1 MEEDNKT
8 EVAQPEH
15 TQTQQPMIA
24 ASKPIVRKFEL
35 EVFEEDLDT
44 ASGWKKVRYDKPLIV
59 EVTSPKELQ
68 DKLALYKDCGQMAK
82 VVREI
87 DPPTKAQ
94 IAAAQQQA
102 AQCMKQSQQQSEVQ
116 NLCNMSPAQFVRQ
129 GLPAQLQTA
138 PQPVQTRKPKYYKV
152 GDIEIKDDNG
162 KIYQKQWMKLTDAE
176 AANFRL
182 VSDKNNAI
190 SNMNGKHL
198 EMKKW
203 VLVQNSEEDESTQ
216 LEESMN
222 S

>member
-1 MEEDNKT
+1 MEEENKT
-8 EVAQPEH
+8 EVAQPEQL
-15 TQTQQPMIA
+15 QTQQSIMMAP
-24 ASKPIVRKFEL
+24 KQLVRKFEL

-44 ASGWKKVRYDKPLIV
+44 PSGWKKVRYDKPLIV

-87 DPPTKAQ
+87 DPPTKEQ
-94 IAAAQQQA
+94 ITAAQQQA
-102 AQCMKQSQQQSEVQ
+102 TLAVQQQMQAPIAQAASQQVAIQQ
-116 NLCNMSPAQFVRQ
+116 PI
-129 GLPAQLQTA
+129 LQAA
-138 PQPVQTRKPKYYKV
+138 PQPIQARKPKYYKV

-162 KIYQKQWMKLTDAE
+162 KIYQKQWMKLTNAE
-176 AANFRL
+176 ASNFRL

-190 SNMNGKHL
+190 ANMNGKHL

>member
-1 MEEDNKT
+1 MEEENKT
-8 EVAQPEH
+8 EVAQPEQM
-15 TQTQQPMIA
+15 QTQQPMMA
-24 ASKPIVRKFEL
+24 APKPLVRKFEL

-44 ASGWKKVRYDKPLIV
+44 PSGWKKVRYDKPLIV

-87 DPPTKAQ
+87 DPPTKEQ
-94 IAAAQQQA
+94 IAAQQQA
-102 AQCMKQSQQQSEVQ
+102 TSAVQQQMQAPIAQAASQQVVIQQ
-116 NLCNMSPAQFVRQ
+116 PI
-129 GLPAQLQTA
+129 LQTA
-138 PQPVQTRKPKYYKV
+138 PQPIQARKPKYYKV

-162 KIYQKQWMKLTDAE
+162 KIYQKQWMKLTNAE
-176 AANFRL
+176 ASNFRL

-190 SNMNGKHL
+190 ASMNGKHL

-216 LEESMN
+216 LEESM
-222 S
+222 SL

>member
-1 MEEDNKT
+1 MEEENKT
-8 EVAQPEH
+8 EVAQPEQL
-15 TQTQQPMIA
+15 QTQQSIMTAP
-24 ASKPIVRKFEL
+24 KQLVRKFEL

-44 ASGWKKVRYDKPLIV
+44 PSGWKKVRYDKPLIV

-87 DPPTKAQ
+87 DPPTKEQ
-94 IAAAQQQA
+94 IVAAQQQA
-102 AQCMKQSQQQSEVQ
+102 TLAVQQQMQAPIVQ
-116 NLCNMSPAQFVRQ
+116 AAHQQVAIQQPI
-129 GLPAQLQTA
+129 LQAA
-138 PQPVQTRKPKYYKV
+138 PRPIQTRKPKYYKV

-162 KIYQKQWMKLTDAE
+162 KIYQKQWMKLTNAE
-176 AANFRL
+176 ASNFRL

-190 SNMNGKHL
+190 ANMNGKHL

>member
-1 MEEDNKT
+1 MEEENKT
-8 EVAQPEH
+8 EVAQPEQL
-15 TQTQQPMIA
+15 QTQQSIMTAP
-24 ASKPIVRKFEL
+24 KQLVRKFEL

-44 ASGWKKVRYDKPLIV
+44 PSGWKKVRYDKPLIV

-87 DPPTKAQ
+87 DPPTKEQ

-102 AQCMKQSQQQSEVQ
+102 TLAVQQKMQAPIVQAASQQVAIQQ
-116 NLCNMSPAQFVRQ
+116 PI
-129 GLPAQLQTA
+129 LQAA
-138 PQPVQTRKPKYYKV
+138 PQPIQARKPKYYKV

-162 KIYQKQWMKLTDAE
+162 KIYQKQWMKLTNAE
-176 AANFRL
+176 ASNFRL

-190 SNMNGKHL
+190 ANMNGKHL

>member
-1 MEEDNKT
+1 MEEENKT
-8 EVAQPEH
+8 EVAQPEQM
-15 TQTQQPMIA
+15 QTQQPMMA
-24 ASKPIVRKFEL
+24 APKPLVRKFEL

-44 ASGWKKVRYDKPLIV
+44 PSGWKKVRFDKPLII
-59 EVTSPKELQ
+59 EVTSLKELQ

-87 DPPTKAQ
+87 DPPTKEQ
-94 IAAAQQQA
+94 IAAQQQA
-102 AQCMKQSQQQSEVQ
+102 TLAVQQQMQ
-116 NLCNMSPAQFVRQ
+116 APIAQAAPQQVAIQ
-129 GLPAQLQTA
+129 QPILQAA
-138 PQPVQTRKPKYYKV
+138 PQPIQTRKPKYYKV

-162 KIYQKQWMKLTDAE
+162 KIYQKQWMKLTNAE
-176 AANFRL
+176 ASNFRL

-190 SNMNGKHL
+190 ANMNGKHL

>member
-1 MEEDNKT
+1 MEEENKT
-8 EVAQPEH
+8 EVAQPEQM
-15 TQTQQPMIA
+15 QTQQPIMA
-24 ASKPIVRKFEL
+24 APKQLVRKFEL

-44 ASGWKKVRYDKPLIV
+44 PSGWKKVRYDKPLIV

-87 DPPTKAQ
+87 DPPTKEQ

-102 AQCMKQSQQQSEVQ
+102 TLAVQQQMQAPIVQ
-116 NLCNMSPAQFVRQ
+116 AAPQQVAIQQ
-129 GLPAQLQTA
+129 PILQAA
-138 PQPVQTRKPKYYKV
+138 PQPIQARKPKYYKV

-162 KIYQKQWMKLTDAE
+162 KIYQKQWMKLTNAE
-176 AANFRL
+176 ASNFRL

-190 SNMNGKHL
+190 ANMNGKHL

>member
-1 MEEDNKT
+1 MEEENKT
-8 EVAQPEH
+8 EVAQPEQL
-15 TQTQQPMIA
+15 QTQQPIMA
-24 ASKPIVRKFEL
+24 APKQLVRKFEL

-44 ASGWKKVRYDKPLIV
+44 PSGWKKVRYDKPLIV

-102 AQCMKQSQQQSEVQ
+102 TLAVQQQMQ
-116 NLCNMSPAQFVRQ
+116 APIAQ
-129 GLPAQLQTA
+129 AA
-138 PQPVQTRKPKYYKV
+138 PQQVAIQQPILQAASQPIRARKPKYYKV

-176 AANFRL
+176 ASNFRL

-190 SNMNGKHL
+190 ANMNGKHL

-216 LEESMN
+216 LQESMN
-222 S
+222 L

>member
-1 MEEDNKT
+1 MEEENKT
-8 EVAQPEH
+8 EVAQPEQM
-15 TQTQQPMIA
+15 QTQQPIMA
-24 ASKPIVRKFEL
+24 VPKPLVRKFEL

-102 AQCMKQSQQQSEVQ
+102 TLTVQQQMQAPIVQ
-116 NLCNMSPAQFVRQ
+116 A
-129 GLPAQLQTA
+129 A
-138 PQPVQTRKPKYYKV
+138 PQQVAIQQPILQATPQPIQVRKPKYYKV

-162 KIYQKQWMKLTDAE
+162 KIYQKQWMKLTDTE
-176 AANFRL
+176 ASNFRL

-190 SNMNGKHL
+190 ASMNGKHL

>member
-1 MEEDNKT
+1 MEEENKT
-8 EVAQPEH
+8 EVAQPEQL
-15 TQTQQPMIA
+15 QTQQSIMTAP
-24 ASKPIVRKFEL
+24 KQLVRKFEL

-44 ASGWKKVRYDKPLIV
+44 PSGWKKVRYDKPLIV

-87 DPPTKAQ
+87 DPPTKEQ

-102 AQCMKQSQQQSEVQ
+102 NLAVQQKMQAPIVQ
-116 NLCNMSPAQFVRQ
+116 AAPQQVAIQQ
-129 GLPAQLQTA
+129 PILQAA
-138 PQPVQTRKPKYYKV
+138 PQPIQTRKPKYYKV

-162 KIYQKQWMKLTDAE
+162 KIYQKQWMKLTNAE
-176 AANFRL
+176 ASNFRL

-190 SNMNGKHL
+190 ASMNGKHL

>member
-1 MEEDNKT
+1 MEEENKT
-8 EVAQPEH
+8 EVAQPEQL
-15 TQTQQPMIA
+15 QTQQPIMA
-24 ASKPIVRKFEL
+24 APKQLVRKFEL

-44 ASGWKKVRYDKPLIV
+44 PSGWKKVHYDKPLIV
-59 EVTSPKELQ
+59 EVTSLKELQ

-87 DPPTKAQ
+87 DPPTKEQ
-94 IAAAQQQA
+94 IAAQQQA
-102 AQCMKQSQQQSEVQ
+102 TSAVQQQMQAPIAQAASQQVVIQQ
-116 NLCNMSPAQFVRQ
+116 PI
-129 GLPAQLQTA
+129 LQTA
-138 PQPVQTRKPKYYKV
+138 PQPIQARKPKYYKV

-162 KIYQKQWMKLTDAE
+162 KIYQKQWMKLTNTE
-176 AANFRL
+176 ASNFRL

-190 SNMNGKHL
+190 ASMNGKHL

>member
-1 MEEDNKT
+1 MEEENKT
-8 EVAQPEH
+8 EVAQPEQM
-15 TQTQQPMIA
+15 QTLQPMMA
-24 ASKPIVRKFEL
+24 VPKPLVRKFEL

-87 DPPTKAQ
+87 DPPTKEQ
-94 IAAAQQQA
+94 IAAQQQA
-102 AQCMKQSQQQSEVQ
+102 TLAVQQQMQAPIAQAASQQVAIQQ
-116 NLCNMSPAQFVRQ
+116 PI
-129 GLPAQLQTA
+129 LQAA
-138 PQPVQTRKPKYYKV
+138 PQPIQARKPKYYKV

-162 KIYQKQWMKLTDAE
+162 KIYQKQWMKLTNAE
-176 AANFRL
+176 ASNFRL

-190 SNMNGKHL
+190 ANMNGKHL

>member
-1 MEEDNKT
+1 MEEENKT
-8 EVAQPEH
+8 EVAQPEQM
-15 TQTQQPMIA
+15 QTQQQIMA
-24 ASKPIVRKFEL
+24 APKLLVRKFEL

-44 ASGWKKVRYDKPLIV
+44 PSGWKKVRYDKPLIV

-87 DPPTKAQ
+87 DPPTKEQ

-102 AQCMKQSQQQSEVQ
+102 TLAVQQKMQAPIVQ
-116 NLCNMSPAQFVRQ
+116 AAPQQVTIQ
-129 GLPAQLQTA
+129 QPILQAA
-138 PQPVQTRKPKYYKV
+138 PQPIQARKPKYYKV

-162 KIYQKQWMKLTDAE
+162 KIYQKQWMKLTNAE
-176 AANFRL
+176 ASNFRL

-190 SNMNGKHL
+190 ANMNGKHL

>member
-1 MEEDNKT
+1 MEEENKT
-8 EVAQPEH
+8 EVAQPEQL
-15 TQTQQPMIA
+15 QTQQSIMTAP
-24 ASKPIVRKFEL
+24 KQLVRKFEL

-44 ASGWKKVRYDKPLIV
+44 PSGWKKVRYDKPLIV

-87 DPPTKAQ
+87 DPPTKEQ

-102 AQCMKQSQQQSEVQ
+102 TLAVQQKMQAPIVQ
-116 NLCNMSPAQFVRQ
+116 AAPQQVAIQQ
-129 GLPAQLQTA
+129 PILQAA
-138 PQPVQTRKPKYYKV
+138 PQPIQARKPKYYKV

-162 KIYQKQWMKLTDAE
+162 KIYQKQWMKLTNAE
-176 AANFRL
+176 ASNFRL

-190 SNMNGKHL
+190 ASMNGKHL

>member
-1 MEEDNKT
+1 MEEENKT
-8 EVAQPEH
+8 EVAQPEQM
-15 TQTQQPMIA
+15 QTQQPIMA
-24 ASKPIVRKFEL
+24 APKLLVRKFEL

-44 ASGWKKVRYDKPLIV
+44 PSGWKKVRYDKPLIV

-87 DPPTKAQ
+87 DPPTKEQ
-94 IAAAQQQA
+94 IAAVQQQA
-102 AQCMKQSQQQSEVQ
+102 SLAVQQQMQAPIVQ
-116 NLCNMSPAQFVRQ
+116 AAPQQVAIQQ
-129 GLPAQLQTA
+129 PILQAA
-138 PQPVQTRKPKYYKV
+138 PQPIQARKPKYYKV

-162 KIYQKQWMKLTDAE
+162 KIYQKQWMKLTNAE
-176 AANFRL
+176 ASNFRL

-190 SNMNGKHL
+190 ANMNGKHL

>member
-1 MEEDNKT
+1 MEEENKT
-8 EVAQPEH
+8 EVAQPEQM
-15 TQTQQPMIA
+15 QTQQPIIA
-24 ASKPIVRKFEL
+24 APKQLVRKFEL

-102 AQCMKQSQQQSEVQ
+102 TLAVQQQMQ
-116 NLCNMSPAQFVRQ
+116 APIAQ
-129 GLPAQLQTA
+129 AA
-138 PQPVQTRKPKYYKV
+138 PQQVAIQQPILQAASQPIRARKPKYYKV

-162 KIYQKQWMKLTDAE
+162 KIYQKQWMKLTNAE
-176 AANFRL
+176 ASNFRL

-190 SNMNGKHL
+190 ANMNGKHL

>member
-1 MEEDNKT
+1 MEEENKT
-8 EVAQPEH
+8 EVAQPEQM
-15 TQTQQPMIA
+15 QTQQPMMA
-24 ASKPIVRKFEL
+24 APKPLVRKFEL

-87 DPPTKAQ
+87 DPPTKEQ

-102 AQCMKQSQQQSEVQ
+102 TLAVQQKMQAPIVQ
-116 NLCNMSPAQFVRQ
+116 AAPQQVTIQ
-129 GLPAQLQTA
+129 QPILQAA
-138 PQPVQTRKPKYYKV
+138 PQPIQARKPKYYKV

-162 KIYQKQWMKLTDAE
+162 KIYQKQWMKLTNTE
-176 AANFRL
+176 ASNFRL

-190 SNMNGKHL
+190 ASMNGKHL

-216 LEESMN
+216 LEESM
-222 S
+222 SL

>member
-1 MEEDNKT
+1 MEEENKT
-8 EVAQPEH
+8 EVAQPEQM
-15 TQTQQPMIA
+15 QTQQQIMA
-24 ASKPIVRKFEL
+24 APKLLVRKFEL

-44 ASGWKKVRYDKPLIV
+44 PSGWKKVRYDKPLIV

-87 DPPTKAQ
+87 DPPTKEQ
-94 IAAAQQQA
+94 IVAAQRQATLTVQQQMQAPIVQA
-102 AQCMKQSQQQSEVQ
+102 APQQVAIQQ
-116 NLCNMSPAQFVRQ
+116 PI
-129 GLPAQLQTA
+129 LQAA
-138 PQPVQTRKPKYYKV
+138 PQPIKARKPKYYKV

-162 KIYQKQWMKLTDAE
+162 KIYQKQWMKLTDTE
-176 AANFRL
+176 ASNFRL

-190 SNMNGKHL
+190 ASMNGKHL

-216 LEESMN
+216 LEESMK

>member
-1 MEEDNKT
+1 MEEQNKT
-8 EVAQPEH
+8 EVAQPEQL
-15 TQTQQPMIA
+15 QTQQSIMTAP
-24 ASKPIVRKFEL
+24 KQLVRKFEL

-44 ASGWKKVRYDKPLIV
+44 PSGWKKVRYDKPLIV

-87 DPPTKAQ
+87 DPPTKEQ

-102 AQCMKQSQQQSEVQ
+102 TLAVQQKMQAPIVQ
-116 NLCNMSPAQFVRQ
+116 AAPQQVTIQ
-129 GLPAQLQTA
+129 QPILQAA
-138 PQPVQTRKPKYYKV
+138 PQPIQARKPKYYKV

-162 KIYQKQWMKLTDAE
+162 KIYQKQWMKLTNAE
-176 AANFRL
+176 ASNFRL

-190 SNMNGKHL
+190 ANMNGKHL

>member
-1 MEEDNKT
+1 MEEENKT
-8 EVAQPEH
+8 EVAQPEQM
-15 TQTQQPMIA
+15 QTQQPIMA
-24 ASKPIVRKFEL
+24 APKQLVRKFEL

-44 ASGWKKVRYDKPLIV
+44 PSGWKKVRYDKPLIV

-87 DPPTKAQ
+87 DPPTKEQ

-102 AQCMKQSQQQSEVQ
+102 TLAVQQKMQAPIVQ
-116 NLCNMSPAQFVRQ
+116 AAPQQVAIQQ
-129 GLPAQLQTA
+129 PILQAA
-138 PQPVQTRKPKYYKV
+138 PQPIQARKPKYYKV

-162 KIYQKQWMKLTDAE
+162 KIYQKQWMKLTNAE
-176 AANFRL
+176 ASIFRL

-190 SNMNGKHL
+190 ANMNGKHI

>member
-1 MEEDNKT
+1 MEEENKT
-8 EVAQPEH
+8 EVAQPEQM
-15 TQTQQPMIA
+15 QTQQPIMA
-24 ASKPIVRKFEL
+24 APKQLVRKFEL

-44 ASGWKKVRYDKPLIV
+44 PSGWKKVRYDKPLIV

-87 DPPTKAQ
+87 DPPTKEQ

-102 AQCMKQSQQQSEVQ
+102 TLAVQQKMQAPIVQ
-116 NLCNMSPAQFVRQ
+116 AAPQQVAIQQ
-129 GLPAQLQTA
+129 PILQAA
-138 PQPVQTRKPKYYKV
+138 PQPIQARKPKYYKV

-162 KIYQKQWMKLTDAE
+162 KIYQKQWMKLTNAE
-176 AANFRL
+176 ASNFRL

-190 SNMNGKHL
+190 ANMNGKHI

>member
-1 MEEDNKT
+1 MEEENKT
-8 EVAQPEH
+8 EVAQPEQM
-15 TQTQQPMIA
+15 QTQQPIMA
-24 ASKPIVRKFEL
+24 VPKPLVRKFEL

-82 VVREI
+82 VIREI
-87 DPPTKAQ
+87 DPPTKEQ
-94 IAAAQQQA
+94 IVAAQQQA
-102 AQCMKQSQQQSEVQ
+102 TLAVQQQMQAPIVQ
-116 NLCNMSPAQFVRQ
+116 AVPQQVTIQ
-129 GLPAQLQTA
+129 QPILQAA
-138 PQPVQTRKPKYYKV
+138 PQPIQARKPKYYKV

-162 KIYQKQWMKLTDAE
+162 KIYQKQWMKLTNTE
-176 AANFRL
+176 ASNFRL

-190 SNMNGKHL
+190 ASMNGKHL

>member
-1 MEEDNKT
+1 MEEENKT
-8 EVAQPEH
+8 EVAQPEQM
-15 TQTQQPMIA
+15 QTQQPIMA
-24 ASKPIVRKFEL
+24 VPKPLVRKFEL

-87 DPPTKAQ
+87 DPPTKQQ
-94 IAAAQQQA
+94 IAVAQQQA
-102 AQCMKQSQQQSEVQ
+102 TLAVQQQMQ
-116 NLCNMSPAQFVRQ
+116 APIAQAATQQVAIQ
-129 GLPAQLQTA
+129 QSILQAA
-138 PQPVQTRKPKYYKV
+138 PQPIQARKPKYYKV

-176 AANFRL
+176 ASNFRL

-190 SNMNGKHL
+190 ASMNGKHL

-216 LEESMN
+216 LEESM
-222 S
+222 SS

>member
-1 MEEDNKT
+1 MEEENKT
-8 EVAQPEH
+8 EAAQPEQM
-15 TQTQQPMIA
+15 QTQQPIMA
-24 ASKPIVRKFEL
+24 APKLLVRKFEL

-44 ASGWKKVRYDKPLIV
+44 PSGWKKVRYDKPLIV

-87 DPPTKAQ
+87 DPPTKEQ
-94 IAAAQQQA
+94 IAAQQQA
-102 AQCMKQSQQQSEVQ
+102 TLAVQQQMQAPIVQ
-116 NLCNMSPAQFVRQ
+116 AAPQQVAIQQ
-129 GLPAQLQTA
+129 PILQAA
-138 PQPVQTRKPKYYKV
+138 PQPIQARKPKYYKV

-162 KIYQKQWMKLTDAE
+162 KIYQKQWMKLTNAE
-176 AANFRL
+176 ASNFRL

-190 SNMNGKHL
+190 ANMNGKHL

>member
-1 MEEDNKT
+1 MEEENKT
-8 EVAQPEH
+8 EVAQPEQM
-15 TQTQQPMIA
+15 QTQQPIMA
-24 ASKPIVRKFEL
+24 APKQLVRKFEL

-44 ASGWKKVRYDKPLIV
+44 PSGWKKVRYDKPLIV

-87 DPPTKAQ
+87 DPPTKEQ

-102 AQCMKQSQQQSEVQ
+102 TLAVQQKMQAPIVQ
-116 NLCNMSPAQFVRQ
+116 AAPQQVAIQQ
-129 GLPAQLQTA
+129 PILQAA
-138 PQPVQTRKPKYYKV
+138 PQPIQTRKPKYYKV

-162 KIYQKQWMKLTDAE
+162 KIYQKQWMKLTNAE
-176 AANFRL
+176 ASNFRL

-190 SNMNGKHL
+190 ANMNGKHL

>member
-1 MEEDNKT
+1 MEEENKT
-8 EVAQPEH
+8 EVAQPEQL
-15 TQTQQPMIA
+15 QTQQSIMMAP
-24 ASKPIVRKFEL
+24 KQLVRKFEL

-44 ASGWKKVRYDKPLIV
+44 PSGWKKVRYDKPLIV

-87 DPPTKAQ
+87 DPPTKEQ
-94 IAAAQQQA
+94 ITAAQQQA
-102 AQCMKQSQQQSEVQ
+102 TLAVQQQMQAPIAQAASQQVAIQQ
-116 NLCNMSPAQFVRQ
+116 PI
-129 GLPAQLQTA
+129 LQAA
-138 PQPVQTRKPKYYKV
+138 PQPIQARKPKYYKV

-176 AANFRL
+176 ASNFRL

-190 SNMNGKHL
+190 ANMNGKHL

>member
-8 EVAQPEH
+8 EVAQPEQM
-15 TQTQQPMIA
+15 QTQQPIMA
-24 ASKPIVRKFEL
+24 VPKPLVRKFEL

-87 DPPTKAQ
+87 DPPTKQQ
-94 IAAAQQQA
+94 IVAAQQQA
-102 AQCMKQSQQQSEVQ
+102 TLAVQQQMQ
-116 NLCNMSPAQFVRQ
+116 APIAQAVPQ
-129 GLPAQLQTA
+129 QVAIQQPILQAA
-138 PQPVQTRKPKYYKV
+138 PQPIQVRKPKYYKV

-162 KIYQKQWMKLTDAE
+162 KIYQKQWMKLTDTE
-176 AANFRL
+176 ASNFRL

-190 SNMNGKHL
+190 ASMNGKHL

-216 LEESMN
+216 LEESM
-222 S
+222 SS

>member
-1 MEEDNKT
+1 MEEENKT
-8 EVAQPEH
+8 EASQPEQM
-15 TQTQQPMIA
+15 QTQQPMMA
-24 ASKPIVRKFEL
+24 APKPLVRKFEL

-44 ASGWKKVRYDKPLIV
+44 PSGWKKVRYDKPLIV
-59 EVTSPKELQ
+59 EVTSLKELQ

-87 DPPTKAQ
+87 DPPTKEL
-94 IAAAQQQA
+94 IVAQQQA
-102 AQCMKQSQQQSEVQ
+102 TLAVQQQMQAPIAQAASQQVAIQQ
-116 NLCNMSPAQFVRQ
+116 PI
-129 GLPAQLQTA
+129 LQAA
-138 PQPVQTRKPKYYKV
+138 PQHIQARKPKYYKV

-162 KIYQKQWMKLTDAE
+162 KIYQKQWMKLTNAE
-176 AANFRL
+176 ASNFRL

-190 SNMNGKHL
+190 ANMNGKHL

>member
-1 MEEDNKT
+1 MEEENKT
-8 EVAQPEH
+8 EVAQPEQL
-15 TQTQQPMIA
+15 QTQQSIMTAP
-24 ASKPIVRKFEL
+24 KQLVRKFEL

-44 ASGWKKVRYDKPLIV
+44 PSGWKKVRYDKPLIV

-87 DPPTKAQ
+87 DPPTKQQ

-102 AQCMKQSQQQSEVQ
+102 TLAVQQQMQAPIVQ
-116 NLCNMSPAQFVRQ
+116 AAPQQVAIQQ
-129 GLPAQLQTA
+129 PILQAA
-138 PQPVQTRKPKYYKV
+138 PQPIQARKPKYYKV

-162 KIYQKQWMKLTDAE
+162 KIYQKQWMKLTNAE
-176 AANFRL
+176 ASNFRL

-190 SNMNGKHL
+190 ASMNGKHL

>member
-1 MEEDNKT
+1 MEEENKT
-8 EVAQPEH
+8 EVAQPEQM
-15 TQTQQPMIA
+15 QTQQPIIA
-24 ASKPIVRKFEL
+24 APKQLVRKFEL

-87 DPPTKAQ
+87 DPPTKEQ

-102 AQCMKQSQQQSEVQ
+102 TLAVQQKMQAPIVQ
-116 NLCNMSPAQFVRQ
+116 AAPQQVTIQ
-129 GLPAQLQTA
+129 QPILQAA
-138 PQPVQTRKPKYYKV
+138 PQPIQARKPKYYKV

-162 KIYQKQWMKLTDAE
+162 KIYQKQWMKLTNAE
-176 AANFRL
+176 ASNFRL

-190 SNMNGKHL
+190 ASMNGKHL

>member
-1 MEEDNKT
+1 MEEENKT
-8 EVAQPEH
+8 EVAQPEQM
-15 TQTQQPMIA
+15 QTQQPIMA
-24 ASKPIVRKFEL
+24 VPKPLVRKFEL

-102 AQCMKQSQQQSEVQ
+102 TLAVQQQMQAPIVQ
-116 NLCNMSPAQFVRQ
+116 AAPQQVAIQQ
-129 GLPAQLQTA
+129 PILQAA
-138 PQPVQTRKPKYYKV
+138 PQPIQARKPKYYKV
-152 GDIEIKDDNG
+152 RDIEIKDDNG

-176 AANFRL
+176 ASNFRL

-190 SNMNGKHL
+190 ASMNGKHL

>member
-1 MEEDNKT
+1 MEEENKT
-8 EVAQPEH
+8 EVAQPEQL
-15 TQTQQPMIA
+15 QTQQSIMTAP
-24 ASKPIVRKFEL
+24 KQLVRKFEL

-44 ASGWKKVRYDKPLIV
+44 PSGWKKVRYDKPLIV

-87 DPPTKAQ
+87 DPPTKEQ
-94 IAAAQQQA
+94 IAAAQQQVTLA
-102 AQCMKQSQQQSEVQ
+102 VQQQMQAPIVQSASQQVAIQQ
-116 NLCNMSPAQFVRQ
+116 PI
-129 GLPAQLQTA
+129 LQA
-138 PQPVQTRKPKYYKV
+138 ASQPIQARKPKYYKV

-162 KIYQKQWMKLTDAE
+162 KIYQKQWMKLTNAE
-176 AANFRL
+176 ASNFRL

-190 SNMNGKHL
+190 ASMNGKHL

>member
-1 MEEDNKT
+1 MEEENKT
-8 EVAQPEH
+8 EVAQPEQL
-15 TQTQQPMIA
+15 QTQQSIMTAP
-24 ASKPIVRKFEL
+24 KQLVRKFEL

-44 ASGWKKVRYDKPLIV
+44 PSGWKKVRYDKPLIV

-87 DPPTKAQ
+87 DPPTKQQ
-94 IAAAQQQA
+94 IAIAQQQA
-102 AQCMKQSQQQSEVQ
+102 SLAVQQQMQ
-116 NLCNMSPAQFVRQ
+116 APIAQAAPQQVATQ
-129 GLPAQLQTA
+129 QVAIQQPILQAA
-138 PQPVQTRKPKYYKV
+138 PQPIQARKPKYYKV

-162 KIYQKQWMKLTDAE
+162 KIYQKQWMKLTNAE
-176 AANFRL
+176 ASNFRL

-190 SNMNGKHL
+190 ASMNGKHL

>member
-1 MEEDNKT
+1 MEEENKT
-8 EVAQPEH
+8 EVAQSEQM
-15 TQTQQPMIA
+15 QTQQQMMA
-24 ASKPIVRKFEL
+24 APKPLVRKFEL

-44 ASGWKKVRYDKPLIV
+44 PSGWKKVRYDKPLIV
-59 EVTSPKELQ
+59 EVTSLKELQ
-68 DKLALYKDCGQMAK
+68 DKIALYKDCGQMAK

-87 DPPTKAQ
+87 DPPTKEQ
-94 IAAAQQQA
+94 IVAQQQA
-102 AQCMKQSQQQSEVQ
+102 TLAVQQKMQAPIVQ
-116 NLCNMSPAQFVRQ
+116 AAPQQVAIQQ
-129 GLPAQLQTA
+129 PILQAA
-138 PQPVQTRKPKYYKV
+138 PQPIQARKPKYYKV

-162 KIYQKQWMKLTDAE
+162 KIYQKQWMKLTNAE
-176 AANFRL
+176 ASNFRL

-190 SNMNGKHL
+190 ANMNGKHL

>member
-1 MEEDNKT
+1 MEEENKT
-8 EVAQPEH
+8 EVAQPEQM
-15 TQTQQPMIA
+15 QTQQQIMAVP
-24 ASKPIVRKFEL
+24 KPLVRKFEL

-44 ASGWKKVRYDKPLIV
+44 ASCWKKVRYDKPLIV

-94 IAAAQQQA
+94 IAAAQQQVTLA
-102 AQCMKQSQQQSEVQ
+102 VQQQMQAPIVQ
-116 NLCNMSPAQFVRQ
+116 AAPQQVAIQQ
-129 GLPAQLQTA
+129 PILQAA
-138 PQPVQTRKPKYYKV
+138 PQPIQVRKPKYYKV

-162 KIYQKQWMKLTDAE
+162 KIYQKQWMKLTDTE
-176 AANFRL
+176 ASNFRL

-190 SNMNGKHL
+190 ASMNGKHL

>member
-1 MEEDNKT
+1 MEEENKT
-8 EVAQPEH
+8 EVAQPEQM
-15 TQTQQPMIA
+15 QTQQPIMA
-24 ASKPIVRKFEL
+24 VPKPLVRKFEL

-102 AQCMKQSQQQSEVQ
+102 TLTVQQQMQAPIVQ
-116 NLCNMSPAQFVRQ
+116 A
-129 GLPAQLQTA
+129 A
-138 PQPVQTRKPKYYKV
+138 PQQVAIQQPILQATPQPIQVRKPKYYKV

-162 KIYQKQWMKLTDAE
+162 KIYQKQWMKLTDTE
-176 AANFRL
+176 ASNFRL

-190 SNMNGKHL
+190 ASMNGKHL

-216 LEESMN
+216 IEESMN